1 MVQCWGPR
9 VVIVMTWHGAV
20 EVIVVEEV
28 VMVIEV
34 VVVMVEVVVVKV
46 RVVAVAVESSLL

>member
-1 MVQCWGPR
+1 MVWCWGPR
-9 VVIVMTWHGAV
+9 VVIVVTWCGAE
-20 EVIVVEEV
+20 EVIVVEVV

-46 RVVAVAVESSLL
+46 RVVAVAVESSLS